1 MSMFINSFWFKSDL
15 PAIDVN
21 WSPAY
26 DDITGA
32 PVVGAWGLR
41 KLVTT
46 HTGAVVRIRD
56 TTGGAEQDVGL
67 GADGWLD
74 TFTVTGNAAVVTLYD
89 QSGNANHL
97 TQSDTNKQPL
107 IVRPGVSFSGRP
119 SIRFDGSNDF
129 LRDYSSGT
137 TKAYMVAYPII
148 AVEAAG
154 RGIGSNWAVIA
165 GIPHIAGAN
174 TSPYD
179 RWSVRRYSGAGNDLQ
194 LALSGA
200 SAATTSIS
208 NAELAIQKSIGAIF
222 LASHADVILDGSR
235 SVTGPAAAGASVT
248 YPNATGVMLGAN
260 GAGSECFGG
269 EITALVILSDNV
281 SSAATI
287 QTWHDNIHQKNL
299 AKNDDVVLDVTF
311 TGGSAPIDTSDRA
324 HPVWL
329 SDGATV
335 NEGYLKPNT
344 NGAAIIAPSGLLS
357 FATNFTFEVE
367 INLTSL
373 ITNRRIATKGHL
385 ELFYGWTL
393 STHDVNSDELMLLA
407 GNSYLVTGEH
417 GSQANLTTGS
427 WYTIRVTRFGNLWKI
442 YVNTI
447 ERASRTF
454 TPTNAMYTGTP
465 LLVGNNN
472 LRSLPFPGYIRNL
485 KIWSG
490 VALVP

>member
-15 PAIDVN
+15 PAIDIN

-97 TQSDTNKQPL
+97 TQSDMNKQPL

-137 TKAYMVAYPII
+137 AKAYMVAYPII

-179 RWSVRRYSGAGNDLQ
+179 RWSVRRYSGTVNDLQ
-194 LALSGA
+194 LAFSGA
-200 SAATTSIS
+200 SVVTTVIS
-208 NAELAIQKSIGAIF
+208 KSQVTNQKRMPQYA
-222 LASHADVILDGSR
+222 
-235 SVTGPAAAGASVT
+235 
-248 YPNATGVMLGAN
+248 
-260 GAGSECFGG
+260 
-269 EITALVILSDNV
+269 
-281 SSAATI
+281 
-287 QTWHDNIHQKNL
+287 
-299 AKNDDVVLDVTF
+299 
-311 TGGSAPIDTSDRA
+311 
-324 HPVWL
+324 
-329 SDGATV
+329 
-335 NEGYLKPNT
+335 
-344 NGAAIIAPSGLLS
+344 
-357 FATNFTFEVE
+357 FE
-367 INLTSL
+367 
-373 ITNRRIATKGHL
+373 
-385 ELFYGWTL
+385 
-393 STHDVNSDELMLLA
+393 
-407 GNSYLVTGEH
+407 
-417 GSQANLTTGS
+417 
-427 WYTIRVTRFGNLWKI
+427 
-442 YVNTI
+442 
-447 ERASRTF
+447 
-454 TPTNAMYTGTP
+454 
-465 LLVGNNN
+465 
-472 LRSLPFPGYIRNL
+472 
-485 KIWSG
+485 
-490 VALVP
+490 

>member
-15 PAIDVN
+15 PVIDVN
-21 WSPAY
+21 WFPAY

-97 TQSDTNKQPL
+97 TQSDTTKQPL

-129 LRDYSSGT
+129 LRDFDSGT
-137 TKAYMVAYPII
+137 AKAYMVAYPVI

-154 RGIGSNWAVIA
+154 RGIGGNWAVVA
-165 GIPHIAGAN
+165 GIPHIAGLN

-179 RWSVRRYSGAGNDLQ
+179 RWSLRKYFGSNNTMQ
-194 LALSGA
+194 IALTN
-200 SAATTSIS
+200 ATTTTS
-208 NAELAIQKSIGAIF
+208 NFSLPEMAFQKSIGTTFIATY
-222 LASHADVILDGSR
+222 ADVVLDGSR
-235 SVTGPAAAGASVT
+235 SMTGPSDAGVAVT

-269 EITALVILSDNV
+269 EITSLVILSDNV

-287 QTWHDNIHQKNL
+287 QTWHDNIHMKNL
-299 AKNDDVVLDVTF
+299 AKNDDLVLDVSF
-311 TGGSAPIDTSDRA
+311 TDGILPIDTSDRA

-344 NGAAIIAPSGLLS
+344 NGAAVIAPSGLLS
-357 FATNFTFEVE
+357 LNTDFTFEVE

-373 ITNRRIATKGHL
+373 ITNRRIATKEYR
-385 ELFYGWTL
+385 ELFFGWTL
-393 STHDVNSDELMLLA
+393 STHDVNSDELMLVA

-442 YVNTI
+442 YVDTV
-447 ERASRTF
+447 EKASRTF
-454 TPTNAMYTGTP
+454 TPTNGMYTGTP
-465 LLVGNNN
+465 LLVGNNM